1 MIVVPAIDVIDGAC
15 VRLRQG
21 DYGQLTSYRDS
32 PLAIAQRYEQAGFR
46 QLHLVDLDG
55 ARAGKVINWDTVE
68 RITTAT
74 SLHVDFGGGI
84 KTVGEAER
92 LFNLGVRQLNIGSLA
107 FKAPETFF
115 AWISEFGADR
125 IILSADVRDDQVAVS
140 GWTESTGT
148 SLEAVVATYTKRGVV
163 NITCTDI
170 SRDGMMEGPAT
181 DLYGKLTKQ
190 FPAVKWTA
198 SGGVSSLEDLLALRN
213 VGCYAAIAGRSLL
226 DGKIDPNALTEHSLL

>member
-1 MIVVPAIDVIDGAC
+1 MTVVPAIDVIDGAC

-21 DYGQLTSYRDS
+21 DYGQVTSYRDS

-68 RITTAT
+68 LITTKT

-107 FKAPETFF
+107 FKEPEIFF
-115 AWISEFGADR
+115 SWIAEFGPEK
-125 IILSADVRDDQVAVS
+125 IILSADVRDGKVAVS

-148 SLEAVVATYTKRGVV
+148 SLEAVVATYTTRGVV

-170 SRDGMMEGPAT
+170 SRDGMMEGPST

-198 SGGVSSLEDLLALRN
+198 SGGVSSLDDLLALRN
-213 VGCYAAIAGRSLL
+213 CGCHAAIAGRSLL
-226 DGKIDPNALTEHSLL
+226 DGKIDLTALTEHSLL